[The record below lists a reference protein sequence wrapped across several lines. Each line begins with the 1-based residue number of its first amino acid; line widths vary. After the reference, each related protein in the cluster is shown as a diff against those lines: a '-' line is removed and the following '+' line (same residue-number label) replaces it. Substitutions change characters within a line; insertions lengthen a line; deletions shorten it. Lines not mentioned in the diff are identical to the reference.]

1 MLGEIENYILNLKFK
16 IALNDKDKQLVDLRK
31 LRKAAKSK
39 YQKVLKKKKQLR
51 EYNNKLKKRRIQTTK
66 NSYKKIKTIKI

>member
-16 IALNDKDKQLVDLRK
+16 IALNDKVKQLVDLRK

-39 YQKVLKKKKQLR
+39 YQKVLKKQ
-51 EYNNKLKKRRIQTTK
+51 
-66 NSYKKIKTIKI
+66 TIKRI

>member
-39 YQKVLKKKKQLR
+39 YQKVLKKKQLR

-66 NSYKKIKTIKI
+66 NSYKK

>member
-16 IALNDKDKQLVDLRK
+16 IALNDKVKQLVDLRK

-39 YQKVLKKKKQLR
+39 YQKVLKKK
-51 EYNNKLKKRRIQTTK
+51 
-66 NSYKKIKTIKI
+66 TIKRI